1 MKKLIFRNFLK
12 DIGLFFIF
20 SSFAL
25 ALIVWVVQSVNF
37 LDLVSEDGHSLK
49 VYFLYSMFS
58 FPKIISKILMFS
70 FFISVFYVILKYE
83 ENNEILIYWTHG
95 IKKIDFINN
104 LLKFSF
110 IVLVIQLLL
119 SIFVVPKTLD
129 QARTYL
135 RDSNIDYFP
144 SLIKSKQFID
154 AISDLTI
161 FIEKKN
167 ANGEFEN
174 IFLKDKYTNDS
185 SQIISAKKGRIVTEN
200 QNHYLVLDEGKIL
213 NIDKK
218 NITTIKFNKTK
229 FDLSKHSTKTIV
241 WPKLQ
246 EIKTLN
252 LLKCIYSFENKNYVY
267 TKKRFLCNHKQFN
280 NIVSEVAKR
289 IIKPIY
295 ILIITLISSFLIL
308 KHKNEKN
315 IIIYKF
321 ILFFLGIVFLT
332 TSEVTTIS
340 IDYYSYNKIL
350 FIILPFI
357 LTIFIYLGL
366 LIKLNSKS
374 TKKL

>member
-1 MKKLIFRNFLK
+1 
-12 DIGLFFIF
+12 
-20 SSFAL
+20 
-25 ALIVWVVQSVNF
+25 
-37 LDLVSEDGHSLK
+37 
-49 VYFLYSMFS
+49 MFS

-267 TKKRFLCNHKQFN
+267 SQKRFLCNQKQFN